1 MSFLLFSGSD
11 QFFFPYIK
19 VERLKK
25 LEQKQ
30 LKHKLLCQEVVL
42 QVSWLAQWSIIIFLL
57 LYIGFQSVIN
67 VIQLFFQ
74 IASLAEDAASYKE
87 STNCT
92 LSSMEWWEWKTLFVK
107 GVVQPIVLSIQSS
120 PMNDTLGNA
129 AEAIEE
135 VFFEPFS
142 IPLKFLQVFFAYN
155 IWFYDSRMAWTFLF
169 YFVNDLGCPFY
180 SWLR

>member
-1 MSFLLFSGSD
+1 M
-11 QFFFPYIK
+11 
-19 VERLKK
+19 
-25 LEQKQ
+25 
-30 LKHKLLCQEVVL
+30 
-42 QVSWLAQWSIIIFLL
+42 
-57 LYIGFQSVIN
+57 LYIWFQSVIN

-155 IWFYDSRMAWTFLF
+155 IWFYDSRMA
-169 YFVNDLGCPFY
+169 
-180 SWLR
+180 